1 MKTYSNRR
9 FILSG
14 RNLLSATGSISHKLI
29 LLLSCLFI
37 FSMNMYAQNTVS
49 GTVRDGNG
57 EALLGVSVIVKHGK
71 TTTGTVT
78 DLNGHYQVKQIRTLP
93 LNSALSDSNR

>member
-1 MKTYSNRR
+1 MKNYSNRR

-14 RNLLSATGSISHKLI
+14 RNLLPATNSIRHKLI

-57 EALLGVSVIVKHGK
+57 EPLLGVSVIVKIGRAH
-71 TTTGTVT
+71 V
-78 DLNGHYQVKQIRTLP
+78 
-93 LNSALSDSNR
+93 